1 MISFPFFAAANISLK
16 FPSTVLGV
24 SIFGIRTTYMETL
37 GSCRAKHWSFPVV
50 LMKEK

>member
-1 MISFPFFAAANISLK
+1 MISLPFCAAANILIENQ
-16 FPSTVLGV
+16 STVLGV